1 MSMPPLPKDFG
12 RAFDLSS
19 LKNPAPQVAN
29 VGIAVNQTNLMQEI
43 IPESNNQVVILICW
57 SPRSPESQ
65 RVLDSLGKMHSED
78 SAAEGGAGWILGSVN
93 VDQEPSVATAL
104 QVQSVPLAIAL
115 IQEQL
120 VPLFET
126 VPTDE
131 QLRMVINKVLALASE
146 RGICKAAGEN
156 SGGSQDG
163 QPIEEKL
170 EPEEQAALTALE
182 AGDFAAAATS
192 YKQWLLRS
200 PGNSLASAGLAQV
213 ELMLRI
219 QGVDFNSAISSADS
233 SPENIEA
240 HLLAA
245 DVQISQGDLDGSFN
259 RLIILVKKTTGED
272 RKKVREHLL
281 SLFTLIDPEDPKLIQ
296 ARQLLASALF

>member
-43 IPESNNQVVILICW
+43 IPESNTQVVILICW

-65 RVLDSLGKMHSED
+65 RVLDSLGKMHAED
-78 SAAEGGAGWILGSVN
+78 SAAEGGAGWILGRVN

-146 RGICKAAGEN
+146 RGIGKAAGEN

-170 EPEEQAALTALE
+170 EPEEQAALTSLE

-200 PGNSLASAGLAQV
+200 PGNSLASTGLAQV

-240 HLLAA
+240 QLLAA
-245 DVQISQGDLDGSFN
+245 DVQISLGDLDGSFN
-259 RLIILVKKTTGED
+259 RLISLVKKTTGED

>member
-19 LKNPAPQVAN
+19 LKNPTPKVAN

-57 SPRSPESQ
+57 SPRSPDSQ
-65 RVLDSLGKMHSED
+65 RVLDSLGKMHAED

-131 QLRMVINKVLALASE
+131 QLRMVITKVLALASE
-146 RGICKAAGEN
+146 RGIGKAPGEN
-156 SGGSQDG
+156 SGGAQEAP
-163 QPIEEKL
+163 PIEEKL

-182 AGDFAAAATS
+182 EGDFAAAATS

-200 PGNSLASAGLAQV
+200 PGNPLASAGLAQV

-233 SPENIEA
+233 SLENIEA
-240 HLLAA
+240 QLLAA

-259 RLIILVKKTTGED
+259 RLITLVKKTTGED

-281 SLFTLIDPEDPKLIQ
+281 SLFTLIDPEDPTLIQ

>member
-65 RVLDSLGKMHSED
+65 RVLDSLGKMHAED

-131 QLRMVINKVLALASE
+131 QLRMVINRVLALASE
-146 RGICKAAGEN
+146 RGIGKAAGKN
-156 SGGSQDG
+156 SGAAQDA

-182 AGDFAAAATS
+182 EGDFAAAANS

-240 HLLAA
+240 QLLAA
-245 DVQISQGDLDGSFN
+245 DVQISLGDLDGSFN
-259 RLIILVKKTTGED
+259 RLISLVKKTTGED